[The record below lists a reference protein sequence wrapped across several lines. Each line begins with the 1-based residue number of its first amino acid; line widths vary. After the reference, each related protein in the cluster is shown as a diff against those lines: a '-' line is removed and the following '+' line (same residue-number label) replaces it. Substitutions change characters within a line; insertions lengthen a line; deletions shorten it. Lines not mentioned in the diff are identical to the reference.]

1 MHYEVDAVSTEQ
13 IIHRLKHYLPSQA
26 PLKDFIHHNTLH
38 AFQEEPFFD
47 ALRKGKVMFGYQT
60 SFNLQQFRVLFSE
73 GRINEIILRRIVT
86 EEKGNLHA
94 ETWIHRMLYEHIT
107 DPSESRIG
115 KLRQNW
121 KLVYGVNLDS
131 LVHPTLFRLLGSY
144 LDQGISIWNFP
155 AGNKGFLHALRK
167 LESKS
172 YVSIFKSRRVVKLL
186 QDESLHMEQ
195 LLYMLVGNESYYE
208 QYLFDQQMMHPG
220 WSGMVSYLEDH
231 PESLID
237 RKIISL
243 HDLIM
248 VELLLEIDRLDDRL
262 GVHWAPLAFSLQ
274 EEPPALFEPVPQT
287 MYDEV
292 LMLWQKAYEW
302 SYYDEVLGGIKLAV
316 QNYPHNSPEKKSF
329 QALLCIDDRE
339 CSFRRYLENADP
351 GCETYGTPGFFGVEF
366 YYQPEHGKHTTK
378 LCPAP
383 VTPQYLI
390 REKGSKYSL
399 KKDIHYN
406 KHTHSF
412 FGGWLISQTLGFWSA
427 LRLFLNIFRPS
438 FAPATASSFLHMHR
452 ESSLTIDFSPEES
465 ALGGL
470 QVGFKI
476 QEMTDRVERVLRS
489 IGLTHH
495 FAPIIYVVGHG
506 ASSVNNTHYAGYD
519 CGACSGRPGSVNA
532 RVFSYMAN
540 HPEVRSQ
547 LKLRGIDIPV
557 ETRFVG
563 ALHDT
568 TRDEIEFYDVD
579 KLEDASFVR
588 HIKNDQVF
596 RQALQQNAKERSR
609 RFENISLQVSVQ
621 DAHDRIKRRSVS
633 LFEPRPELNHATNA
647 LCVVGR
653 RSLTDHLFLDRRAF
667 MNSYDYSQDPDG
679 KLLYS
684 ILKPAAP
691 VCGGINLEYFFS
703 RVDQYRLGAGTK
715 LPHNVIGLYGV
726 ANGVEGD
733 LRPGLPSQM
742 IEVHDPVRL
751 LFIVEQK
758 PEIVASAIRMDKDTL
773 NWFQCEWVNL
783 VVVDPETLQM
793 YQYKNDAFVLYEPIS
808 VPAELKEPILSLI
821 SRTRDNIPVTILKK

>member
-1 MHYEVDAVSTEQ
+1 MHYEVDTVSIEQ
-13 IIHRLKHYLPSQA
+13 IIHQLKHYLPSQA

-38 AFQEEPFFD
+38 AFQEDSFFD
-47 ALRKGKVMFGYQT
+47 ALRKSKVMFGYQT
-60 SFNLQQFRVLFSE
+60 LFNLQQFRVIFSE
-73 GRINEIILRRIVT
+73 GKINETILRKIVT
-86 EEKGNLHA
+86 EEKGDKDA
-94 ETWIHRMLYEHIT
+94 ETWIHRMLHEHIT
-107 DPSESRIG
+107 DTSEIRIG

-121 KLVYGVNLDS
+121 KLRYGVNLDS

-155 AGNKGFLHALRK
+155 AGNKGFLQALRK
-167 LESKS
+167 LESNS
-172 YVSIFKSRRVVKLL
+172 YVSVFKSQRVKKLL
-186 QDESLHMEQ
+186 QDESLHIEQ

-208 QYLFDQQMMHPG
+208 QYLFDQQMTHPG

-262 GVHWAPLAFSLQ
+262 GLHWAPLAFSLQ

-302 SYYDEVLGGIKLAV
+302 SYYDQVLGGIKLAV
-316 QNYPHNSPEKKSF
+316 QNYPHNSPNKKSF

-339 CSFRRYLENADP
+339 CSFRRYLENVDP
-351 GCETYGTPGFFGVEF
+351 ECETYGTPGFFGVEF
-366 YYQPEHGKHTTK
+366 YYQPEKGKNITK

-383 VTPQYLI
+383 ITPRFLI
-390 REKGSKYSL
+390 KEKNSKL
-399 KKDIHYN
+399 TLQKDLHYH

-438 FAPATASSFLHMHR
+438 FAPASASSFLHMHR
-452 ESSLTIDFSPEES
+452 ESSLTIDFSPEEN
-465 ALGGL
+465 GPVGL
-470 QVGFKI
+470 QVGFKVD
-476 QEMTDRVERVLRS
+476 EMTDRVERVLRS
-489 IGLTHH
+489 IGLTTH
-495 FAPIIYVVGHG
+495 FAPLIYVVGHG

-540 HPEVRSQ
+540 HPEVRSE
-547 LKLRGIDIPV
+547 LKLRGIEIPV
-557 ETRFVG
+557 DTRFVG

-568 TRDEIEFYDVD
+568 TRDEIEFYDID
-579 KLEDASFVR
+579 MLDESSLNEHK
-588 HIKNDQVF
+588 KNEEVF
-596 RQALQQNAKERSR
+596 RKALLHNAKERSR
-609 RFENISLQVSVQ
+609 RFENIPLTCSEHE
-621 DAHDRIKRRSVS
+621 AHERIKKRSVS

-653 RSLTDHLFLDRRAF
+653 RTLTDHLFLDRRAF

-703 RVDQYRLGAGTK
+703 RIDQYRLGAGTK

-742 IEVHDPVRL
+742 IEVHDPIRL

-758 PEIVASAIRMDKDTL
+758 PEILAYAIRMDKDTL

-783 VVVDPETLQM
+783 VAVDPETLQM

-808 VPAELKEPILSLI
+808 VPAKMKESVFSLI
-821 SRTRDNIPVTILKK
+821 SQTRDNIPVSIL